1 MASTFLSTSKAI
13 GWGPFFLMLA
23 GVCVVVAVFVFFL
36 LPETK
41 GRSLEDMSVYFA
53 EITGDNDILEAEK
66 KIIADRER
74 GALEMTD
81 FQQQQ
86 QQVPP
91 TGELT

>member
-1 MASTFLSTSKAI
+1 
-13 GWGPFFLMLA
+13 MLA

-86 QQVPP
+86 QQQVPP